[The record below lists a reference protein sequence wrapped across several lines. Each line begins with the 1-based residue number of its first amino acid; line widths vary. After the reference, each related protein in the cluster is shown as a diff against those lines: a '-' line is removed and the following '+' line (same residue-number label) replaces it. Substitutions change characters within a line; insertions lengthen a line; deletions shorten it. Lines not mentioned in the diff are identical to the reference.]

1 MTERSSGLWWR
12 LVRFGLRLLYN
23 EFAFTYDTV
32 SRTVSLGAWRCWQ
45 RSALNSLDAPAGARV
60 LEIAYG
66 TGDLQLDLN
75 AAGYRAFGH
84 DLSPQMA
91 RIASGK
97 LQRAHLPIRLSRGP
111 AQKLPYGDAT
121 FAAVVSTFPAE
132 FILAPETLREVH
144 RVLVDDGRFV
154 IVPNGV
160 LTSQSAAAA
169 GIEWL
174 YRVTG
179 QRGGE
184 ESSDAIARHFR
195 PYGFE
200 VEVRQEPCPRSL
212 ATVLIARKF
221 ALANQTAS

>member
-1 MTERSSGLWWR
+1 MTQRASGPWWR
-12 LVRFGLRLLYN
+12 LVRCGFHLLYN

-32 SRTVSLGAWRCWQ
+32 SKSVSLGAWRCWQ
-45 RSALNSLDAPAGARV
+45 RSALKHLNAPTGAKI

-75 AAGYRAFGH
+75 AEGYRVFGH

-91 RIASGK
+91 RLASGK
-97 LQRAHLPIRLSRGP
+97 LRRAGLPTRLSRGM
-111 AQKLPYGDAT
+111 AQSLPYAEGT
-121 FAAVVSTFPAE
+121 FGAVVSTFPAD

-144 RVLVDDGRFV
+144 RVLADEGRFV

-160 LTSQSAAAA
+160 LTAQSAAVA

-184 ESSDAIARHFR
+184 ESTDALADYFR
-195 PYGFE
+195 PYGFT

-212 ATVLIARKF
+212 ATVIIAQKSENS
-221 ALANQTAS
+221 A